1 MIELANKVTTP
12 QPLAP
17 QPPDNAVTGEGTPPT
32 GHPLRPVH
40 PPTTTDTPPATPGT
54 PPPRPA

>member
-1 MIELANKVTTP
+1 MIELANKVTPATP

-32 GHPLRPVH
+32 
-40 PPTTTDTPPATPGT
+40 TTDTPPATPGT
-54 PPPRPA
+54 TPPRPA